1 MNRTEEISLIMRAEN
16 VIKNGDPEDFFIL
29 ELKKS
34 LDSVKDEYKKDNK
47 SRNYYF
53 SFLLLV
59 RRLEDALNSDLD
71 YILKQYE
78 GQF

>member
-34 LDSVKDEYKKDNK
+34 LDSVKNEYKKDNK